1 MKRTLFSV
9 VIIILVAV
17 MTGTAASAASGQQQV
32 TITVTV
38 VDQNDEP
45 IANTQ
50 LEAIWNGGSSTA
62 VTKSNGK
69 AFLDVPAGA
78 DVEILVSHNDYTR
91 NLPYELTDASAESI
105 TIEVAEKAEASITVS
120 DSDGP
125 VEDARVRFWQNGQ
138 IIVSKATDTRGVM
151 DSGVI
156 EAGEYRVTVTQPG
169 YYRES
174 VRLTVRNEAQEEI
187 QIEHGTVTVTFNV
200 LDENFN
206 PPKPVAGASITGDE
220 IGSVRTQANGVQQV
234 SIPVNSKVE
243 VTVEKDGFETVTQ
256 SIAVKEENTNVE
268 ISTRKNPDISFGFL
282 NDRVVVG
289 EQIHV
294 TITDQYGQPVE
305 DSVIYLD
312 GNRMGKTDEN
322 GVLLVKLE
330 EPGEHTVYAESGSL
344 SSETHTVTGVVPMEQ
359 SDSEATPI
367 DTDDSDEA
375 ATNTPAAIQSG
386 MVSLPGIPALHVE
399 STGIG
404 LGIGAALVVV
414 ITLFLR
420 LRRPTATE

>member
-9 VIIILVAV
+9 VIIILVAM
-17 MTGTAASAASGQQQV
+17 MTGTAASEASGQQQV

-38 VDQNDEP
+38 VDQNGNP

-50 LEAIWNGGSSTA
+50 LEAVWNGGSSTA

-69 AFLDVPAGA
+69 AFLDVPEGA
-78 DVEILVSHNDYTR
+78 DVSIEVDHASYTR

-105 TIEVAEKAEASITVS
+105 TIDVAEKAEASVTVT
-120 DSDGP
+120 DSNGP

-138 IIVSKATDTRGVM
+138 IIVSKATDTRGVV
-151 DSGVI
+151 DSGII

-174 VRLTVRNEAQEEI
+174 VRIDVQDEAHEEV
-187 QIEHGTVTVTFNV
+187 QIEHGTVTVTFHV

-206 PPKPVAGASITGDE
+206 PPKPVAGAVITGDE

-243 VTVEKDGFETVTQ
+243 VTVEKDGYQTLSQE
-256 SIAVKEENTNVE
+256 IAVKEENTEVE

-294 TITDQYGQPVE
+294 TITDQYGEPVE

-312 GNRMGKTDEN
+312 GNRVGKTDEN
-322 GVLLVKLE
+322 GVLLVKLD
-330 EPGEHTVYAESGSL
+330 EPGEHTVYAESDSL
-344 SSETHTVTGVVPMEQ
+344 SSETHTVTGVRPMEQ
-359 SDSEATPI
+359 SDSDATQAGN
-367 DTDDSDEA
+367 DESDDA
-375 ATNTPAAIQSG
+375 ATNTPAAVQSG
-386 MVSLPGIPALHVE
+386 MLSLPGIPALHIE

-404 LGIGAALVVV
+404 LAIGAALVVIV
-414 ITLFLR
+414 TVFMR
-420 LRRPTATE
+420 LRRPTAPE